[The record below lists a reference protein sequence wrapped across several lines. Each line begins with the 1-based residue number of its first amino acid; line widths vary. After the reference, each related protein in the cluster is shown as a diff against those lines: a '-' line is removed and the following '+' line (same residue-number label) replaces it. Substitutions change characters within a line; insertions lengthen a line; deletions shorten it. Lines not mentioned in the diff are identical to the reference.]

1 MRRVLLP
8 TLVVIALAAVAAV
21 AMAAGSSSSTSST
34 LKWGTT
40 GDANAASAD
49 ATPKGMHR
57 LVVYTT
63 LVRETFVD
71 VGEAGESAGD
81 MDIFED
87 RVWNRAR
94 TRVIGRSSA
103 ECTLRITTVSCNG
116 TIWLRGRGSLQV
128 NGVLFDGRGFPVTGG
143 TGRFAGAGGQMM
155 PVSVGDRTT
164 RLVFLLTNDR
174 DD

>member
-1 MRRVLLP
+1 MRRLLLP
-8 TLVVIALAAVAAV
+8 TLVAIALAAVAAV
-21 AMAAGSSSSTSST
+21 AMAAGSSSTSST
-34 LKWGTT
+34 LKWGTA

-63 LVRETFVD
+63 LVRDTFID

-87 RVWNRAR
+87 RVWNRSR
-94 TRVIGRSSA
+94 TRVIGRGSA

-116 TIWLRGRGSLQV
+116 SIWLRGRGSLQV

-155 PVSVGDRTT
+155 PVPVGDGTT
-164 RLVFLLTNDR
+164 RLVFLLTND